1 MSVWENSYDVN
12 SNSSNV
18 GYRLQLISGNSGRFG
33 DLKANYSVTI
43 DGVCRNSGSGSY
55 SLGHNGTITLCEGS
69 FTIWHNDD
77 GRKSVWCSAT
87 IDFQNH
93 TYSPGDFYPSGNLD
107 LSTIPR
113 YTNVYNS
120 LRNRTINTIDINW
133 STTDARDWTQ
143 YSLNGGTWIDAGDI
157 VASDNKSGY
166 YTISGLN
173 PNTNYTIKTRCRRAD
188 SKLWSE
194 AGTFNVTTYDI
205 AKLTSTPNINI
216 GSTHNITWSNPSGAS
231 ISLKLCK
238 TDNSIVIDYGAVTGT
253 SKSITPTASKIYPLT
268 PNSNTYKAR
277 YIITTTANGKS
288 YTNYKDFTFN
298 VTNSNP
304 IFENFTFQDINT
316 NIVNLTG
323 NNQILVT
330 NYSNVKATVSTDNKA
345 VSQNSSIMKT
355 YKLTIGNKNTSSAY
369 KENENINL
377 SINQVDNNV
386 INLYAIDSRGNSTKL
401 SKIATVKDYK
411 NIKIVSFSAS
421 RENNVGTITNIK
433 FEGEFWND
441 SFGKVSNVIT
451 SCKYKYKKTSNS
463 EWIEGKTTIT
473 YSISGNKVLGNLNIQ
488 GDKGTDGFS
497 ADSSYNIQ
505 LILSDKL
512 SSTTYEIILSSG
524 NPAISIYGNNVA
536 IGKQYDTNI
545 GKQLQIKGGT
555 HLSNDTDDVF
565 YQVQRTDTSIQMGVG
580 IDKDGIKHGIW
591 SDTLNKWLIYGDKE
605 KIYIDDID
613 VLNIQH
619 KPVILYDNESG
630 TTGTVTLSESAANF
644 NYLEI
649 YAGRMYWQ
657 YCTKIQHPNN
667 TKTNLVTAYSE
678 VNNKTFYTYC
688 KCIQISGTS
697 IITNYSQIQ
706 FTPNDGTPNVGADDS
721 YKIFKVVGYRKEA

>member
-1 MSVWENSYDVN
+1 M
-12 SNSSNV
+12 
-18 GYRLQLISGNSGRFG
+18 
-33 DLKANYSVTI
+33 
-43 DGVCRNSGSGSY
+43 
-55 SLGHNGTITLCEGS
+55 
-69 FTIWHNDD
+69 
-77 GRKSVWCSAT
+77 
-87 IDFQNH
+87 
-93 TYSPGDFYPSGNLD
+93 
-107 LSTIPR
+107 
-113 YTNVYNS
+113 
-120 LRNRTINTIDINW
+120 
-133 STTDARDWTQ
+133 
-143 YSLNGGTWIDAGDI
+143 
-157 VASDNKSGY
+157 
-166 YTISGLN
+166 
-173 PNTNYTIKTRCRRAD
+173 
-188 SKLWSE
+188 
-194 AGTFNVTTYDI
+194 
-205 AKLTSTPNINI
+205 
-216 GSTHNITWSNPSGAS
+216 
-231 ISLKLCK
+231 
-238 TDNSIVIDYGAVTGT
+238 
-253 SKSITPTASKIYPLT
+253 
-268 PNSNTYKAR
+268 
-277 YIITTTANGKS
+277 
-288 YTNYKDFTFN
+288 
-298 VTNSNP
+298 
-304 IFENFTFQDINT
+304 
-316 NIVNLTG
+316 
-323 NNQILVT
+323 
-330 NYSNVKATVSTDNKA
+330 KATVSTDNKA

-536 IGKQYDTNI
+536 IGKQ
-545 GKQLQIKGGT
+545 LQIKGGT

-565 YQVQRTDTSIQMGVG
+565 YQVQRTDTSIQMGGG

-721 YKIFKVVGYRKEA
+721 YKIFKVLGYK